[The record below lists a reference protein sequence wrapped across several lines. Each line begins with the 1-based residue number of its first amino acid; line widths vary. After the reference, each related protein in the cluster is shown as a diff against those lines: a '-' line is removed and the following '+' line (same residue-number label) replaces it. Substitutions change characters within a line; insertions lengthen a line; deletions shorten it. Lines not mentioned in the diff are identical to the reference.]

1 MGNNLLFKWEDSEAL
16 KHHCG
21 FCERPLSHPGARAS
35 CFGKHSEP
43 CVRFHQ
49 AIFMRLRGHTC
60 KYCMEIDEQHYRRHH
75 DIAERLRAVY
85 ESCGEVDWNIVPD
98 EFGPEER
105 GRVREPGDV
114 DTPLSKRERKDAKRL
129 VRAASRSR
137 VITLEEIRYID
148 SVVHSAEGTTS
159 NDADGPRDPE
169 EVDEIER
176 QLRYHAHV
184 YSTQVSRRG
193 LRKLAEAHE
202 DTLDIDFEAEMERIL
217 ETFRINKL
225 LKRNTKTKGL
235 QGKELKAFLNFVD
248 GLKHAVLEDIVLVN
262 KDNAESRMR
271 RAGYLRYTNKTSYG
285 IVEERYTDKDWKTGE
300 KFASSSS
307 DFSGA
312 ITPVH
317 ETSLLPSERF
327 EDQSPCRPRT
337 AHSPD
342 RRHLES
348 SHKRVSGDDGLYAAD
363 IEPYHTPLLSL
374 PPAPASGMPV
384 AAIMVINIKAP
395 VRAPAPVR
403 GRAKKPV
410 KTASDGWKTVTNGG
424 VPTKQ
429 IPKARVWG
437 NIPSKRPAQASRP
450 GPAPWSSDSRNFPDI
465 SAAKTSFDGA
475 YSQPREV
482 KPPMIW
488 CSKEPETFVF
498 QTEDDVSGHAAVSQ
512 KKKAKKARE
521 AKRKAKKHSTSN
533 EIITEDVGDE
543 PDISMQGPST
553 PQKTKVDTNVLDID
567 KTLQSFS
574 MDTKTEGKFADLVVE
589 PIAMI
594 HDSSDG
600 ISPVPPPESMPITKH
615 GKHMHW
621 IRFVR
626 NFVVDQLTN
635 PYSPSWNCSCVD
647 PLTDQCYLAMPCVE
661 LCSTGPFNRL
671 RGEKLLSLYEKDH
684 RTKGRLML
692 IDDDLINYFMEDPI
706 SRSRNRNPDGVP
718 ARLQKEYDDVKNGY
732 NPGTL
737 MAQELRF
744 ERLYAKNGFMK
755 QELTQSMLQDIQRN
769 EFERLDTRYMCY
781 CRAALPKTGSSKTDI
796 IVCSYRDCSTGNFH
810 RSCIKKLGFG
820 LVSRWYCTE
829 CEQKMKVLAR
839 QTLRRLGY
847 TDIPHEGPC
856 SYSYGLG
863 ADKFEEM
870 FDEKFAEMM
879 NSSDME
885 YLKLL
890 PADLRSKVKEVGGFT
905 AMPKELQQQFKEKVR
920 ALGEKFRAA
929 DVKMFD
935 L

>member
-1 MGNNLLFKWEDSEAL
+1 M
-16 KHHCG
+16 
-21 FCERPLSHPGARAS
+21 
-35 CFGKHSEP
+35 
-43 CVRFHQ
+43 
-49 AIFMRLRGHTC
+49 FMRLRGHTC

-567 KTLQSFS
+567 ETLQSFS

-635 PYSPSWNCSCVD
+635 PYSPSWSGCSHSSSCSFENNNVPDCPFHEPHCSCVD